1 MEVDDEYEYD
11 DDFEIDEEIV
21 SEIAAE
27 ELSTSRPSSQQDL
40 PQEFHDTLS
49 SRQNATTVSS
59 GVGSTSILA
68 EENPVANERLDG
80 VTAVGAARKLS
91 PPHTPQVDGADDAI
105 GRSTDDKSHVAMDTG
120 HHEHRAP
127 PSNLEL
133 SSEHAPKVS
142 QQADAT
148 LGEDFASRQRTPVG
162 DTEGESPEHQS
173 GLGLEVTDLNDKQRG
188 SEFSQLRESQA
199 VAGGEDAETDYGED
213 YEDDFDFD
221 DDDLVLPDDTPTVA
235 HVSGGQDEAAGG
247 VTEPPRE
254 PSVSATTDLDSAQ
267 PREASDIARADTQAD
282 VGTLGV
288 DIESKKHETA
298 EVHAAAEP
306 DGLMTVMPQVEETA
320 EVDADFD
327 RNSVESEAPRGKVTE
342 TATEAQRG
350 EGPVELDTTEVG
362 LEDMG
367 EELVEGA
374 TTDVEL
380 KLEPERSSQMGEEPL
395 ETDITEVDPKMEGG
409 TGKKATADVELEV
422 EPVMVFQTGEELL
435 EADNTEIDL
444 KLQGQIGT
452 EPLEADA
459 QMEGMPRESEKLVGE
474 REAPR
479 LQQTVS
485 ELQMEAPMGWD
496 APENEQED
504 FGADF
509 GPTAETIVPVDCDP
523 PAGQMNYV
531 DPTAKAPAPE
541 PRGGAADD
549 VEAVT
554 TAPVPESQGGA
565 ADDVEAVATA
575 PVPESQGGAADDVEA
590 VATAQCSQGGAADDV
605 EAVATAPVPESQG
618 GAADDVE
625 TVATAPVPESQ
636 GGADDVDVVATAP
649 VPESQGGGADDVETV
664 ATASGPES
672 QGGGADDVETVATAP
687 VPESQGGAADDLDAA
702 ATDLAPENQGGA
714 ADDVDV
720 MSTAPVPESQ
730 GRGADDVET
739 VATAPAPENQGGGAD
754 GVETVATA
762 PVPESQLPAPEN
774 QGGGADDVEAV
785 ATAPVPESQGGAAD
799 DVDTVATAAVPE
811 LGGADDIGCKA
822 KMVPRLAMEKIEA
835 DSTVPQVP
843 GKGQLQTGTAAG
855 TDRQLAPKSG
865 VTSVTATPRAF
876 VEEFGVGVMRAERV
890 AAPNIPR
897 TGLMDMETGHA
908 ECDETFEEGLGR
920 ADGGAGASGAAAEP
934 GATSA
939 EYPSAEMYGPV
950 PKWWNSQR
958 ALSDRTHGGNA
969 AGLEAAQTDST
980 TELPSGQGEA
990 GDAPRGTLESEAAT
1004 TAVPGKGGDHPSSSL
1019 PEETPRYYE
1028 DDFEDAE
1035 GEDDAELLEA
1045 FQKYMAESPE
1055 LVLTARVADQAA
1067 AAQGALSVYNP
1078 ELAAALSGVD
1088 VVRPADSAAAPRSNR
1103 VGEMLKAGDSR
1114 VGGVEAGAH
1123 SQPDAKPYQKVP
1135 WQQRLAQMAAFY
1147 GRPPGWHL
1155 HREGLLKHLQLSD
1168 RQVWEDR
1175 MEEAQDVLRK
1185 SMKRMDGDLPPVEAP
1200 TAPPNGLSDQSAASA
1215 HATSPTDSVG
1225 SDSVDQALQR
1235 FLKAYKQ
1242 AAQGVPPLEVKKPLA
1257 HGGRRVVRHGLR
1269 KVDSRSGSPGIP
1281 TEVGVFYMD
1290 QVGVPSPPK
1299 DAPPE
1304 GAPSPRRRKGG
1315 DAVPGEAQRSGVR
1328 RRLQMTSTDAP
1339 STMIP
1344 LNSEPQRQLA
1354 PRGPP
1359 LDATAAAMDALPRK
1373 AHVEARPAPKVP
1385 PLPISTALEPSGS
1398 AHVVPEDNLPAGP
1411 AEAYQS
1417 YPHQM
1422 GAADMGFDENGA
1434 SIPSAP
1440 PPRPGEQ
1447 SPSKRIRPQ
1456 RRTAASAQAPQA
1468 GTAESPREPS
1478 LELGGPLPMPPAP
1491 MEAKPAL
1498 ADDASN
1504 EERPGHVESQSIP
1517 RTHAPDPPAPPGP
1530 SLPPLPASDTGLYKR
1545 RRPARNADPKGP
1557 LNTSGELAASQRLRG
1572 DEDRKVGA
1580 SRQPLNQVVVEGGA
1594 ASAAQAKGGP
1604 EAGQSSSHQ
1613 AGVKGGDTLQI
1624 FESGQ
1629 SGEAGG
1635 GGLSGRLSVDDAAYL
1650 RKATMATVASGKED
1664 ERTGE
1669 VASAVEGRSKVGEA
1683 DARSGN
1689 RLPGGGGAEGGLVRS
1704 SLEDDDAEIALR
1716 AYKDAATMEARLAE
1730 AEEEETLKAASDA
1743 MELEAQQ
1750 QRQAEEER
1758 ALYLP
1763 EEPEEDDEVLRA
1775 SVTTS
1780 PKEPEEVLE
1789 GSAEGDPARL
1799 QLAVVG
1805 SGSPTG
1811 QDKGWSSSLEV
1822 GLREQLQV
1830 VEALPTPQFED
1841 NVWQAQEDTMS
1852 LEEQLVAMSG
1862 AAAEVE
1868 VEIQEA
1874 ELHYEKCQTE
1884 AEEAK
1889 LRIQS
1894 MGAARETA
1902 MTQLKLVELEQNRN
1916 AQLLEDDARRLARM
1930 ADAAE
1935 QVSHEADTALARAAD
1950 AATQASERWGEA
1962 QAALKQ
1968 VEGPHVTRPARASG
1982 GGTAGDTWGLEAMQR
1997 SQQLASTL
2005 SELSR
2010 IAARA
2015 EQSFEACQRAAA
2027 EKAALAKQRKQMMRE
2042 ARLRAGAMQTEA
2054 RKAAAARD
2062 KLVVAAERQLADAQK
2077 DLAAAHGGAKS
2088 TQQQIAAAAVHCERL
2103 AAVSTQRRGACVA
2116 LRSACSAAVAK
2127 TESAS
2132 EEVLALAQ
2140 SELAAAALE
2149 VSKDASQSQV
2159 AAMAAEGE
2167 VNQAKKTEQL
2177 AYAYMQIGA
2186 KKVEEARAEFKNLLD
2201 QLKNANYKGARLQL
2215 QSEQQNAKAV
2225 GEALQHAQRLRDAD
2239 AETYKCTQE
2248 VLETRQ
2254 RIKADAAIVSKHC
2267 RQVTSEARGKVEQM
2281 RVRYEQAS
2289 SAATEAAYIVRQL
2302 RMDSVEA
2309 CSRPAWQAMMQTAT
2323 GTMSAAEKKKQSA
2336 ARELSSTQN
2345 AAGAAEEALEA
2356 AEEHEASMLREMD
2369 EAAKVSHAAHAALR
2383 GPTARLELLQQREV
2397 EASRRVAAAEQ
2408 FLIQAQVDLQSGVQE
2423 AAQRQEAA
2431 EGALARATAKWEGQ
2445 AAVLKAAQQR
2455 AAKLRASAR
2464 ICEEQA
2470 TRIRNSLALEHA
2482 AESRVLPQ
2490 EVLEQVRWLINSKSQ
2505 PLDAANVRQLAEM
2518 HGWSVLHTMQAAAQV
2533 LSEVRPPPPPPR
2545 FSRDQGNGAAKRQGQ
2560 AMRAAGSLPQL
2571 PPPPPGR
2578 ATEPLEERLKRT
2590 TVKAKPRVSR
2600 LKSSAQFL
2608 APTGSG
2614 DPQCQNCAKLQ
2625 FRRLCASC
2633 VRQHAARTSVFP
2645 AHRPLDGL
2653 PRKGLRLLQPEM
2665 SHLRPAYIIDEVN

>member
-575 PVPESQGGAADDVEA
+575 PVPESQAPAPEN
-590 VATAQCSQGGAADDV
+590 QGGGADDV

-618 GAADDVE
+618 GAADDV
-625 TVATAPVPESQ
+625 
-636 GGADDVDVVATAP
+636 DVVATAAA
-649 VPESQGGGADDVETV
+649 PESQGGGADDVDTV
-664 ATASGPES
+664 ATA
-672 QGGGADDVETVATAP
+672 A
-687 VPESQGGAADDLDAA
+687 
-702 ATDLAPENQGGA
+702 
-714 ADDVDV
+714 
-720 MSTAPVPESQ
+720 
-730 GRGADDVET
+730 
-739 VATAPAPENQGGGAD
+739 
-754 GVETVATA
+754 
-762 PVPESQLPAPEN
+762 
-774 QGGGADDVEAV
+774 
-785 ATAPVPESQGGAAD
+785 VPESQGGAAD

-2167 VNQAKKTEQL
+2167 AFGLVRTDGGMRDSGKLERVTQVNQAKKTEQL

-2518 HGWSVLHTMQAAAQV
+2518 HGWSVLHTMQAAAQ
-2533 LSEVRPPPPPPR
+2533 
-2545 FSRDQGNGAAKRQGQ
+2545 
-2560 AMRAAGSLPQL
+2560 
-2571 PPPPPGR
+2571 
-2578 ATEPLEERLKRT
+2578 
-2590 TVKAKPRVSR
+2590 
-2600 LKSSAQFL
+2600 
-2608 APTGSG
+2608 
-2614 DPQCQNCAKLQ
+2614 
-2625 FRRLCASC
+2625 
-2633 VRQHAARTSVFP
+2633 
-2645 AHRPLDGL
+2645 
-2653 PRKGLRLLQPEM
+2653 GLRLLQPEM